1 MKSKLLLC
9 AVGLFLMAT
18 QVNAQHVVRFSPLS
32 LIKGKAKLHYEYG
45 AQKMGF
51 GVIAAAYYGIY
62 PGFRIQPYAR
72 YYITD
77 DALTGLYVQPKFH
90 FSQNTFEA
98 TVSTNN
104 NGIVTEEKITS
115 DISEFGGAINLGWQF
130 IVGSN
135 ENIVIDVFTGYRFS
149 NLHGKDYS
157 DVETEQEGTDAGSEY
172 LYSLLHSNKFDLG
185 LSVGFK
191 F

>member
-45 AQKMGF
+45 GVEKFGF
-51 GVIAAAYYGIY
+51 GIIAAGYYGLY

-77 DALTGLYVQPKFH
+77 ESLKGLYVQPKFH
-90 FSQNTFEA
+90 FSKNSFE
-98 TVSTNN
+98 
-104 NGIVTEEKITS
+104 VTINQGFADEETIKS
-115 DISEFGGAINLGWQF
+115 DIDELGGSLDIGWQF
-130 IVGSN
+130 LLGGS
-135 ENIVIDVFTGYRFS
+135 ENIVVDIFTGYRFS
-149 NLHGKDYS
+149 SLHGKDYS
-157 DVETEQEGTDAGSEY
+157 GVETTQEGSDAGSEL

-185 LSVGFK
+185 LSIGFK